1 MFPSVLLSFPFRWEL
16 FLEISVFIKERLV
29 VKLNDYVTS
38 SKFRLESDPTLLDR
52 NKIGTF
58 LNSLDQKIPEIVG
71 WEVKVVNK
79 IIK

>member
-1 MFPSVLLSFPFRWEL
+1 MPFMITL
-16 FLEISVFIKERLV
+16 MTAAPLEWQNILKDRLV
-29 VKLNDYVTS
+29 EKLNDYVTS

-58 LNSLDQKIPEIVG
+58 LNTLDQKIPEIVG
-71 WEVKVVNK
+71 WEVKVANK